1 MRLHL
6 HTQSTLS
13 PTVELET
20 RRATANHFHTAK
32 ERRFENRERK
42 KRACVRTNLQIAY
55 FRKQVTFL
63 FFYYAAALKEEEEE
77 EEEEKSN

>member
-13 PTVELET
+13 PAVELET

-32 ERRFENRERK
+32 ERRLENRERK
-42 KRACVRTNLQIAY
+42 KRACVRTNRL
-55 FRKQVTFL
+55 FSKTDNVLVLLLHRSTERRRK
-63 FFYYAAALKEEEEE
+63 E

>member
-13 PTVELET
+13 PAVELET
-20 RRATANHFHTAK
+20 RRATANHFHSAK
-32 ERRFENRERK
+32 ERRLENRERK
-42 KRACVRTNLQIAY
+42 KRACVRTTLQIAY
-55 FRKQVTFL
+55 FRKQITFF
-63 FFYYAAALKEEEEE
+63 FFYYAAALTKEEE